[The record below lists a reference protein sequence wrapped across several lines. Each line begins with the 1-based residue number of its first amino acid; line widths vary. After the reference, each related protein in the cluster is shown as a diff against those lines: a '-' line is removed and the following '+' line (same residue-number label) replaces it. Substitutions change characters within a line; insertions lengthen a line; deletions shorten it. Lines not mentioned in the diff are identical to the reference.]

1 MSVRSRARKHR
12 LTPLKRAV
20 LSLATLASPLSTL
33 AQQVPAPA
41 ASAPEAAPSD
51 AAVRLN
57 PVLVPGKRA
66 TDVGPMPGLAVTKD
80 QIPANIQ
87 SATKEQIKESRA
99 LNIGDYMNTQ
109 LQGVS
114 VNDYAGN
121 PFQMD
126 VNYRGFTA
134 SPQIGTPQG
143 LSVFFDGVRV
153 NEPFGDVVNWD
164 LIPLNAIE
172 RFDLFP
178 GSNPLFGLNTLGGA
192 ISVRSKNG
200 FTAPGVEGELLAG
213 SWGRRQVKLS
223 AGGNDDT
230 LGGFVAYTGF
240 REDGW
245 RDNSPSRVHQV
256 FGRGD
261 LRLDRGSLFASALF
275 ASNELI
281 GNGLIPLSLY
291 EQRAETVF
299 TSPDRSDNR
308 VLQLALGGQFDVS
321 ETFNVTGQIYTRKS
335 RRGGLNGDIYE
346 GFDDMIGLRGGYFD
360 PDNPAAGVQ
369 PRNGAYYNT
378 PGVITGT
385 PIGLLTDTALDQRTH
400 GASLQFNWNL
410 PTRSV
415 MVGASID
422 RSRSTYSMFQR
433 LGLIDATHG
442 VYADP
447 AALPAFIAAQM
458 DIPGNNFEGT
468 STTKSLYA
476 SDTWTLAPQLTL
488 TTAARYNHT
497 TVDNQLLTRTVEGL
511 VDLHELPANYD
522 NAQTLT
528 AEKFS
533 YRSLNPSIGLN
544 WLPAPGLNTF
554 ANVSRGSRTP
564 SVVELGCAFD
574 DTPTPVTLPGATPN
588 DPPVVIGTT
597 ARSLLGP
604 GCNLP
609 TTLSGDPYL
618 PQIRSTSFELG
629 ARGLLSANWEW
640 NASLFRTDLKDD
652 IYYVGVGQGR
662 SYFDTIGKTRRQ
674 GLELGLQGRA
684 GVLDVKASYSYT
696 SATFESPFYMT
707 SPHNSSADFDQNS
720 RTQADLGYRDYQLLP
735 SPGASLNGGRGTYHQ
750 ILVKPGARMPGVP
763 AHALNFNL
771 GWRVTPS
778 WKVGLGMQLRSMS
791 YVRGNENNLHRP
803 GGTDQETG
811 QYYCPTNAQ
820 TRACDQSEGGYI
832 QTPTRPGRTFTQKGT
847 VPGFAVFNLDT
858 SVVVT
863 KGFTVVAQVTN
874 LFDRRYVTAGNLG
887 VNPFSPSTVGAIG
900 VSGWNYNSAEWQ
912 PSTFVGPGAPRGIF
926 LGLSYALGAD

>member
-33 AQQVPAPA
+33 AQQAPAAA

-245 RDNSPSRVHQV
+245 RDNSPSRVHQL

-321 ETFNVTGQIYTRKS
+321 ERFNITGQLYTRKS

-433 LGLIDATHG
+433 LGL
-442 VYADP
+442 
-447 AALPAFIAAQM
+447 
-458 DIPGNNFEGT
+458 
-468 STTKSLYA
+468 
-476 SDTWTLAPQLTL
+476 
-488 TTAARYNHT
+488 
-497 TVDNQLLTRTVEGL
+497 
-511 VDLHELPANYD
+511 
-522 NAQTLT
+522 
-528 AEKFS
+528 
-533 YRSLNPSIGLN
+533 
-544 WLPAPGLNTF
+544 
-554 ANVSRGSRTP
+554 
-564 SVVELGCAFD
+564 
-574 DTPTPVTLPGATPN
+574 
-588 DPPVVIGTT
+588 
-597 ARSLLGP
+597 
-604 GCNLP
+604 
-609 TTLSGDPYL
+609 
-618 PQIRSTSFELG
+618 
-629 ARGLLSANWEW
+629 
-640 NASLFRTDLKDD
+640 
-652 IYYVGVGQGR
+652 
-662 SYFDTIGKTRRQ
+662 
-674 GLELGLQGRA
+674 
-684 GVLDVKASYSYT
+684 
-696 SATFESPFYMT
+696 
-707 SPHNSSADFDQNS
+707 
-720 RTQADLGYRDYQLLP
+720 
-735 SPGASLNGGRGTYHQ
+735 
-750 ILVKPGARMPGVP
+750 
-763 AHALNFNL
+763 
-771 GWRVTPS
+771 
-778 WKVGLGMQLRSMS
+778 
-791 YVRGNENNLHRP
+791 
-803 GGTDQETG
+803 
-811 QYYCPTNAQ
+811 
-820 TRACDQSEGGYI
+820 
-832 QTPTRPGRTFTQKGT
+832 
-847 VPGFAVFNLDT
+847 
-858 SVVVT
+858 
-863 KGFTVVAQVTN
+863 
-874 LFDRRYVTAGNLG
+874 
-887 VNPFSPSTVGAIG
+887 
-900 VSGWNYNSAEWQ
+900 
-912 PSTFVGPGAPRGIF
+912 
-926 LGLSYALGAD
+926 

>member
-1 MSVRSRARKHR
+1 M
-12 LTPLKRAV
+12 

-33 AQQVPAPA
+33 AQQAPAAA

-245 RDNSPSRVHQV
+245 RDNSPSRVHQL

-321 ETFNVTGQIYTRKS
+321 ERFNITGQLYTRKS

-674 GLELGLQGRA
+674 GLELGLAGARRRA
-684 GVLDVKASYSYT
+684 GR
-696 SATFESPFYMT
+696 E
-707 SPHNSSADFDQNS
+707 
-720 RTQADLGYRDYQLLP
+720 GQLLLHVGDLRVAVLHDEP
-735 SPGASLNGGRGTYHQ
+735 AQQQRGLRPELAHPGRPGLPRLPVAAFARRVAERRARHLPPDPGEARRPHAGHPGAC
-750 ILVKPGARMPGVP
+750 
-763 AHALNFNL
+763 LNFNL

-778 WKVGLGMQLRSMS
+778 WKLGLGMQLRSMS

-811 QYYCPTNAQ
+811 QYYCSTNAQ
-820 TRACDQSEGGYI
+820 TRACDQSDGGYI